1 MGRLAVDV
9 TGRGEPIVLVHGLAT
24 TGSIWR
30 RVAPTLARSRSVVAI
45 DVPGFGASD
54 PAGPGFKLH
63 AVAQRIRDG
72 LAQAGVPEPYDLVG
86 HSMGGAVALTL
97 ATAYPESVRGLVLVS
112 PAGLAPVPGPLAAA
126 VGRAAELYI
135 PLRRYGAPL
144 AGHPWGRR
152 LLMTGGVIDGAALA
166 PAEVR
171 QLVSSSRGARRTRQ
185 ALVAVAAADLRGM
198 LADLRRPV
206 GAIIGTGDRVVR
218 PGTLDTI
225 RALCPDAACE
235 VVTDAGH
242 ISMIERPQ
250 QFVTALERVLVAIS

>member
-250 QFVTALERVLVAIS
+250 QFVTALEHVLVAIS

>member
-250 QFVTALERVLVAIS
+250 QFVEALQRVLVEIS

>member
-24 TGSIWR
+24 TGAIWR
-30 RVAPTLARSRSVVAI
+30 RVAPSLARSRSVAAI

-54 PAGPGFKLH
+54 PAGRGFDLD
-63 AVAQRIRDG
+63 AVAQRIRVG
-72 LAQAGVPEPYDLVG
+72 LARAGFAEPYDLVG
-86 HSMGGAVALTL
+86 HSMGGALALTL
-97 ATAYPESVRGLVLVS
+97 AAAHPEAVRGLVLVS
-112 PAGLAPVPGPLAAA
+112 PAGLAPVPGALAAA

-171 QLVSSSRGARRTRQ
+171 QLVCSSRGARRTRE
-185 ALVAVAAADLRGM
+185 ALVAVAAADLRAM
-198 LADLRRPV
+198 LVDLQRPV
-206 GAIIGTGDRVVR
+206 GAIIGSGDRVVR

-225 RALCPDAACE
+225 RALRPDAVCE
-235 VVTDAGH
+235 AVTDAGH

>member
-1 MGRLAVDV
+1 MGHLAVEI

-24 TGSIWR
+24 TREIWR
-30 RVAPTLARSRSVVAI
+30 RVAPSLARSRSVAAI

-54 PAGPGFKLH
+54 PAGRGFELT

-72 LAQAGVPEPYDLVG
+72 LARSGVAEPYHLVG
-86 HSMGGAVALTL
+86 HSMGAAIALTL
-97 ATAYPESVRGLVLVS
+97 AAAHPEAVRGLVLVS
-112 PAGLAPVPGPLAAA
+112 PAGLAPVPGVLAAA

-152 LLMTGGVIDGAALA
+152 VLMSGGVIDGAALA

-171 QLVSSSRGARRTRQ
+171 QLVCASRGARRTRE
-185 ALVAVAAADLRGM
+185 ALVAVAAADLREM
-198 LADLRRPV
+198 LADLRGPV
-206 GAIIGTGDRVVR
+206 GAIIGSGDRVVR
-218 PGTLDTI
+218 PRTLDTI
-225 RALCPDAACE
+225 RALRPDAACE
-235 VVTDAGH
+235 AVTDAGH

-250 QFVTALERVLVAIS
+250 QFVAALERVFVAIS

>member
-126 VGRAAELYI
+126 VGRAVELYI